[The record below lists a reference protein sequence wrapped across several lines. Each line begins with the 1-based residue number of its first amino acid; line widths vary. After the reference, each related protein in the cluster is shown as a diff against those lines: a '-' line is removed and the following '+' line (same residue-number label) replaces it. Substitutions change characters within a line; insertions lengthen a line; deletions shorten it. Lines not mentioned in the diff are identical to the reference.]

1 MAIRS
6 IMGTKSFLPQPHD
19 MSERRFMEKKQK
31 YDKGRS
37 RKAAEEKNGEKRT
50 SGKKNRKRENGGG
63 NAALKNGEKG
73 NAAAETGE
81 KESVDSDKKDL
92 RHTVQQHEDAILKT
106 SMQFFADELLPCFG
120 IEGKVVS
127 VAPTELIQLEVHK
140 FFQDFNLVMENGEW
154 KHFEFQSKNE
164 GLKGL
169 KRFRVYE
176 ALAGYQYNV
185 EIVTY
190 VLYSG
195 RVRSPMTEFTSGINT
210 YRIQPII
217 MRNHDADDLLAGL
230 REKVEKGEVITKEE
244 LVLLTLCPLMDGKME
259 TRERIRTALRLISE
273 GKTEEKELSDKAE
286 AMLFAMADKF
296 LEKEDFEEIKEEIR
310 MLRLTQMLFD
320 EEWERYER
328 MRDLAEAAEEKAEAA
343 EEKVKKLEAII
354 AQLQKEQKV

>member
-1 MAIRS
+1 
-6 IMGTKSFLPQPHD
+6 
-19 MSERRFMEKKQK
+19 MSERRFTKEKQK
-31 YDKGRS
+31 HDRVS
-37 RKAAEEKNGEKRT
+37 RQEAAEEKNGEIGT
-50 SGKKNRKRENGGG
+50 SGEENRKRRNNEG
-63 NAALKNGEKG
+63 KDGEKG
-73 NAAAETGE
+73 NAAAETEE
-81 KESVDSDKKDL
+81 KESVDSGKKDS

-127 VAPTELIQLEVHK
+127 VAPTELVQLEVHK

-169 KRFRVYE
+169 KRFRAYE

-217 MRNHDADDLLAGL
+217 MRNRDADDLLAGL
-230 REKVEKGEVITKEE
+230 REKADKGEVITKEE
-244 LVLLTLCPLMDGKME
+244 LVLLTLCPLMDGKTEM
-259 TRERIRTALRLISE
+259 RERIRTALRLISK
-273 GKTEEKELSDKAE
+273 GKTKEKELSEKAE

-296 LEKEDFEEIKEEIR
+296 LEREDLEEIKEEIR
-310 MLRLTQMLFD
+310 MLRLTKMLFD
-320 EEWERYER
+320 EEWERYEK
-328 MRDLAEAAEEKAEAA
+328 MRDLAEAEKKKAEAEKQRADAA
-343 EEKVKKLEAII
+343 EAKAKEAEVAKAKIEKLEAII
-354 AQLQKEQKV
+354 AQLQKEQKM

>member
-1 MAIRS
+1 M
-6 IMGTKSFLPQPHD
+6 K
-19 MSERRFMEKKQK
+19 EKQK
-31 YDKGRS
+31 HDKVS
-37 RKAAEEKNGEKRT
+37 RQEAAKEKNGERET
-50 SGKKNRKRENGGG
+50 SGEENRKKRNNEG
-63 NAALKNGEKG
+63 NTAEKDYEKR
-73 NAAAETGE
+73 NAAAETEE
-81 KESVDSDKKDL
+81 KESTESGRKNSQ
-92 RHTVQQHEDAILKT
+92 HTVQQHEDAILKT

-127 VAPTELIQLEVHK
+127 VAPTELVQLEVHK

-169 KRFRVYE
+169 KRFRAYE

-195 RVRSPMTEFTSGINT
+195 RVHSPMTEFTSGINT

-217 MRNHDADDLLAGL
+217 MRNHNADDLLAGL
-230 REKVEKGEVITKEE
+230 KEKVKNGEVITKEE
-244 LVLLTLCPLMDGKME
+244 LVLLTMCPLMDGKTE
-259 TRERIRTALRLISE
+259 IRERIWTALRLISKGE
-273 GKTEEKELSDKAE
+273 AEEKDLSEKTE

-296 LEKEDFEEIKEEIR
+296 LEREELEEIKEEIR

-328 MRDLAEAAEEKAEAA
+328 MRDLAEAEKKKAEAEKKKAEAA
-343 EEKVKKLEAII
+343 EAKVKELEAII
-354 AQLQKEQKV
+354 AQLQKN